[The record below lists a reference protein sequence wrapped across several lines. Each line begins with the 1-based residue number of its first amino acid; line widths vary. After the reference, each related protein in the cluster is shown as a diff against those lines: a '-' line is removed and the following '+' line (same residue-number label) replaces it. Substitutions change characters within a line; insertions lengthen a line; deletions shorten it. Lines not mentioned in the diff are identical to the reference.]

1 LRSRI
6 PIAIATLALGA
17 ALLFAFAASKSPGA
31 RLGSW
36 LGTTPPSVVRASVP
50 VPEAL
55 RGVSLRAEIEG
66 SGSNADRLVANGNR
80 NTGALRDGRYKLLY
94 RGKNSAPQLFD
105 LEADPLE

>member
-1 LRSRI
+1 
-6 PIAIATLALGA
+6 
-17 ALLFAFAASKSPGA
+17 
-31 RLGSW
+31 
-36 LGTTPPSVVRASVP
+36 VRASVP